1 MYKIEVKGQL
11 VYDGDKNFGGDLY
24 GKVEFLYDYN
34 IIIFIKYEF
43 ILIDWGKKFFLFIYI
58 KEKKW

>member
-43 ILIDWGKKFFLFIYI
+43 ILIDWGKKIFFIYI
-58 KEKKW
+58 Y